1 MKSKTAISVMLV
13 IAAATSGFALA
24 QGDGDIGAQEKA
36 QREFQRHQEWVNRPF
51 AHRPGNYAQR
61 DRDRNFRREGRGAG
75 PDYSY
80 YRGDRFPAEYRTR
93 GYVVDDWRGH
103 RLSAPPPGYHW
114 VQSGGDYLLVA
125 IATGV
130 IAQVLLGN

>member
-1 MKSKTAISVMLV
+1 MKSKAALSVMLM
-13 IAAATSGFALA
+13 IAAATSGVALA
-24 QGDGDIGAQEKA
+24 QGDGDIVAQEKA
-36 QREFQRHQEWVNRPF
+36 QREFQRHQEWMSRHANRP
-51 AHRPGNYAQR
+51 GYYAER
-61 DRDRNFRREGRGAG
+61 DRDRYFRREGRGVG
-75 PDYSY
+75 PDYRY
-80 YRGDRFPAEYRTR
+80 YSGDRFPAEYRTR

-103 RLSAPPPGYHW
+103 RLSAPPHGYHW